1 MTNKVSLL
9 HSIEKDATPLTP
21 PPRNHDV
28 IIDGMAVEHK
38 CKPTGKTFKQ
48 MALHMLELILSTTI
62 NNRNR
67 FFFLFTGNYPLQ
79 KQKECVDRQLN
90 SILVESYPAR

>member
-9 HSIEKDATPLTP
+9 HSLEKDATPLTP

-67 FFFLFTGNYPLQ
+67 FFFFCLQ
-79 KQKECVDRQLN
+79 GIIHYKSRKN
-90 SILVESYPAR
+90 A